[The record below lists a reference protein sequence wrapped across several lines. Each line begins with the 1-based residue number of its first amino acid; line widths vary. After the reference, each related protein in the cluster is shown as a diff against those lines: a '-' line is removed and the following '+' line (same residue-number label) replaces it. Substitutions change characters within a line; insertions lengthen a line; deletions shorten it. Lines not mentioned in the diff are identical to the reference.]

1 MSVASL
7 LDKTVVIARRDLLTA
22 IRYRTGFVLSAVGAL
37 TELAAFYY
45 LSRAAGP
52 AFRPEGLEYFSFL
65 LVGTG
70 VYTFLLMGVHAFLQR
85 VQEAQHT
92 GTLEVLMT
100 TSTSPPVLVFLSAM
114 SAFAANTVPLLFY
127 LAAGLLFGAPLH
139 PNLPSSCL
147 GFALPVFFA

>member
-22 IRYRTGFVLSAVGAL
+22 IRYRTGFVLSAIGAL

-45 LSRAAGP
+45 LSRAVGP

-70 VYTFLLMGVHAFLQR
+70 F
-85 VQEAQHT
+85 
-92 GTLEVLMT
+92 
-100 TSTSPPVLVFLSAM
+100 
-114 SAFAANTVPLLFY
+114 
-127 LAAGLLFGAPLH
+127 
-139 PNLPSSCL
+139 
-147 GFALPVFFA
+147 